1 MYNYPDTIRSSCWE
15 QREASRENSGGGYMT
30 APEQDEHMMALYDAA
45 VQLDGMAQLVALQ
58 NRLDA
63 ENTMLVV
70 FIVKDETR
78 KERLK
83 EYIRDGIKAQPKMFL
98 VITPDELEKLLRQDI
113 DAKELM

>member
-63 ENTMLVV
+63 ENTMLAMN
-70 FIVKDETR
+70 FAASLAEQEARYSREYPNREPEFR
-78 KERLK
+78 KYLQD
-83 EYIRDGIKAQPKMFL
+83 YVIRSSGRIGGG
-98 VITPDELEKLLRQDI
+98 RR
-113 DAKELM
+113 